1 MPTLT
6 LTQTVIP
13 SLNTTNSPVPVMA
26 AVVEAQSGSPDW
38 KLVLAEEDLSVMFP
52 DVKNRAT
59 LRELLNTGNPLLLR
73 KPLHYIGWDDKYS
86 RQNKANIIVGW
97 DDQHELGSLDWPVDY
112 LEGIDWTWRYPLSS
126 MGRFEYIH
134 PQDQPVPADPQYYPI
149 PPDNDL
155 VYKWLSKYEVYDIYD
170 QRTTYSYVA
179 NLFSLPNPG
188 DYFVIPAQN
197 GLSGLVILF
206 GDPTEPFPDDDLPQ
220 VWISSVIRV
229 PIKSTIFLQMK
240 AIADVLMDEFSWWNT
255 MIRFGI
261 DEETNSGAILIGY
274 PNPVNRVFKSR
285 GINLE
290 INMDYNL
297 DRLITRAVLDVH
309 HIDARPRD
317 NYYGICLAVAK
328 YPGVEYNN
336 ITISFEFNVS
346 TAVQVTIK
354 FNELS
359 EVWYGSLDSTKENY
373 IENVINRGSRLVEF
387 TWLGGDLDH
396 VVPSHPE
403 FTRKQRID
411 YYINKITKGSPYR
424 FFRSRDEE
432 FLIDDWDKSMRSIMY
447 AETAVY
453 TMIDVDPLIPGDIP
467 ISNSIKYR
475 QFLVNLSN
483 KYNLPTLLNLILPP
497 PPADPE
503 NPTPEEIL
511 TLPTGLGVNQA
522 YIGDSI
528 ESYVGEKLLP
538 ALGAQSLWGNNLF
551 LGRVIYNVPEI
562 LITRNEDNTIFQ
574 DPVAVPIIK
583 IVVNH
588 YNRDIN
594 RIDELYDVTGD
605 LVFVARVALVKF
617 TKTVTAIIRNSIP
630 DVTELVVWD
639 ALEYA
644 KSLLPYVDTATVHSF
659 IKAKNTVQIEIEVT
673 SVHLSITNKILNI
686 TINL

>member
-134 PQDQPVPADPQYYPI
+134 PQDQPVPADPQYYPV
-149 PPDNDL
+149 PPDDDL

-240 AIADVLMDEFSWWNT
+240 AITDVLMDEFSWWNT

-497 PPADPE
+497 PPTDPE